1 MENSPAAGR
10 TSLAPCSI
18 SFGSAHLVLLQT
30 EKTFRN
36 NGKGERERERERC
49 LIGKGLA
56 TEQLQVE
63 VKDRWE
69 KGGGGKVQARPWMHK
84 VMPKFNLIDE
94 KTGNRAISSLLKI
107 LQYVFTFFVLQPNQ
121 ALTTMT
127 LINTA
132 SAITEMIYYLL
143 AM

>member
-1 MENSPAAGR
+1 MLLAASPLG
-10 TSLAPCSI
+10 LPI
-18 SFGSAHLVLLQT
+18 SFYSRRKKRLGITA
-30 EKTFRN
+30 RA
-36 NGKGERERERERC
+36 RERERERC

-107 LQYVFTFFVLQPNQ
+107 LQYVFTFFVL
-121 ALTTMT
+121 
-127 LINTA
+127 
-132 SAITEMIYYLL
+132 
-143 AM
+143 